1 MFTGLIQSLGTLVKT
16 DATPFGR
23 RLVLDLGDDLQTTVI
38 AAGESIAVSGV
49 CLTVAGHH
57 GRQVEFDVVSQTLR
71 ATTLGQKNPGD
82 KLNLELSLKAGDAL
96 GGHFVQ
102 GHVDGISTVLQVDP
116 RPEDWRITL
125 AISPA
130 MAPLIIH
137 RGSVAMDGVSMTI
150 ATTEQGSFQV
160 AVIPTTLEKTTL
172 GGVRPGDM
180 VNIETDIFAR
190 TIVHYL
196 EALRLRDAEK
206 TARREP
212 QAGLAGMERR
222 PG

>member
-1 MFTGLIQSLGTLVKT
+1 MFTGLIQSLGTLIKT
-16 DATPFGR
+16 DVMPSGR
-23 RLVLDLGDDLQTTVI
+23 RLVLDVGEDLQTAVI
-38 AAGESIAVSGV
+38 TAGESIAVSGV
-49 CLTVAGHH
+49 CLTVVKHQ

-71 ATTLGQKNPGD
+71 ATTLEQKKMGD
-82 KLNLELSLKAGDAL
+82 TLNLELSLKAGDAL

-102 GHVDGISTVLQVDP
+102 GHVDGVSAVLQVNP
-116 RPEDWRITL
+116 QPEDWRITF
-125 AISPA
+125 AVSPA
-130 MAPLIIH
+130 LAPLIIH
-137 RGSVAMDGVSMTI
+137 RGSVAIDGVSMTI
-150 ATTEQGSFQV
+150 AATDHRTFQV

-172 GGVRPGDM
+172 GQVRPGDM

-196 EALRLRDAEK
+196 DALRLRDTEK

>member
-1 MFTGLIQSLGTLVKT
+1 MFTGLVQSLGTLIKT
-16 DATPFGR
+16 EAAPFGR
-23 RLVLDLGDDLQTTVI
+23 RLALDMGEDLRAAVI
-38 AAGESIAVSGV
+38 AEGESIAVSGV
-49 CLTVAGHH
+49 CLTVVRQH
-57 GRQVEFDVVSQTLR
+57 GRQVEFDVVGQTLA
-71 ATTLGQKNPGD
+71 ATTLGQKKVGD

-102 GHVDGISTVLQVDP
+102 GHVDGVSTVLQVNP
-116 RPEDWRITL
+116 RPEDWRITFDFT
-125 AISPA
+125 PA

-137 RGSVAMDGVSMTI
+137 RGSVAIDGVSMTVA
-150 ATTEQGSFQV
+150 ATDSRWFQV

-172 GGVRPGDM
+172 GLARPGDR

-196 EALRLRDAEK
+196 ELLQPRAANGPPSP
-206 TARREP
+206 EP
-212 QAGLAGMERR
+212 QAHGAAPERM

>member
-16 DATPFGR
+16 DATPYGR
-23 RLVLDLGDDLQTTVI
+23 RLVLDWGDDLQTAVI
-38 AAGESIAVSGV
+38 ADGESIAVNGV
-49 CLTVAGHH
+49 CLTVVRHQ

-71 ATTLGQKNPGD
+71 ATTLGHKKPGD
-82 KLNLELSLKAGDAL
+82 KLNLEWSLKAGDAL

-102 GHVDGISTVLQVDP
+102 GHVDGVSAVLQVNP
-116 RPEDWRITL
+116 QPEDWRITF
-125 AISPA
+125 AVSPA
-130 MAPLIIH
+130 LAPLIIH
-137 RGSVAMDGVSMTI
+137 RGSVAIDGVSMTI
-150 ATTEQGSFQV
+150 AATEQGWFQV

-172 GGVRPGDM
+172 GRLRQGDL

-196 EALRLRDAEK
+196 DALKLRDTESMAV
-206 TARREP
+206 REP
-212 QAGLAGMERR
+212 QASLMQPERP